1 MCKYSFWLKYGYF
14 TSFFIY
20 LLFKKIKRKREL
32 ANTRGYSNDKKK
44 VHMAIH
50 TLNHFI
56 LHKNS
61 FHGFLLKTE
70 AFLLPQI
77 SFVIRT
83 SILCLKLVHFIREH
97 MQDSKLEQIPGGA
110 AHLKTIHM
118 YKKMANQVGYTEG
131 GGVRIFP

>member
-1 MCKYSFWLKYGYF
+1 MPILGDTQTTRKK
-14 TSFFIY
+14 FIWPY
-20 LLFKKIKRKREL
+20 LEL
-32 ANTRGYSNDKKK
+32 N
-44 VHMAIH
+44 
-50 TLNHFI
+50 I

-61 FHGFLLKTE
+61 FHGFLLKQKP
-70 AFLLPQI
+70 FLLPQI

-131 GGVRIFP
+131 GGGTNFPIT